1 MDVPASLRTWFIV
14 HFAVDVAAA
23 LPLLLAPAQ
32 VLGLLGWSSVDPV
45 TARLC
50 GAALLG
56 IGVASL
62 ATHRHGVAAYR
73 VMLTLKIVWSV
84 AAIFGL
90 LAGIAEGAPSAAWAL
105 LSAFIA
111 LSGVWMSYAI
121 RLRQMEQAETRWAEG
136 GDENAHEDGDEDED
150 DDGDGV
156 RGSGGAGG
164 EGEAPRG

>member
-14 HFAVDVAAA
+14 HFAVDVALA
-23 LPLLLAPAQ
+23 LPLLLAPVQ
-32 VLGLLGWSSVDPV
+32 VLGWVGWSHVDPV
-45 TARLC
+45 TARLF

-56 IGVASL
+56 IGAASL
-62 ATHRHGVAAYR
+62 ATHRHGVGAYR

-90 LAGIAEGAPSAAWAL
+90 LAAIAEGAPSAAWAL

-121 RLRQMEQAETRWAEG
+121 RLKQMEQAAARWA
-136 GDENAHEDGDEDED
+136 GDEDGDGEKIEDGDEDED
-150 DDGDGV
+150 EDGAPGK
-156 RGSGGAGG
+156 G
-164 EGEAPRG
+164 ETPRIS